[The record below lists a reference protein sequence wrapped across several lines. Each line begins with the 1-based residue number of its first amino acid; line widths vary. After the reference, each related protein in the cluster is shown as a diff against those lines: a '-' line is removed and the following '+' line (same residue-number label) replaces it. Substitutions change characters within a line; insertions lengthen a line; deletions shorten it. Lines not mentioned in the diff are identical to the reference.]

1 MLMLEDP
8 WTPPA
13 VLLAVD
19 LVILT
24 LRASVLHI
32 LLVERNVEPFHG
44 ALALPGGFLSHDAE
58 GILAAAHRE
67 LNEEAS
73 LGGSRL
79 HLEQLG
85 TYGAPGRDPRGRV
98 VSVAYLAI
106 APGLP
111 EPVPGTDAAGAF
123 WRPVD
128 RVLTGRTRLAFDHR
142 EIVAD
147 GVERAR
153 AKLEH
158 TGLAAA
164 FCDETFTISELQAV
178 YEAVWGV
185 ALDQRNFSRKV
196 QAVPDFLSVADVS
209 RRATGGRPA
218 RLFRAD
224 QRAPLYPPIVR
235 PDPTNREETE
245 LTDDTVVILTA
256 LNLEYAAVRV
266 RLTDLKPYRHPHGT
280 RFEIGTVPGSR
291 CRVVL
296 GLAARGN
303 QATAALAERAIE
315 EFSPAA
321 LLFVGVAG
329 ALWDGIALGDVVVA
343 TKVYTYQGGTSE
355 DDGLK
360 SRPVSWEIPHEIA
373 QLAAHV
379 ERTGGW
385 TAGLPTGALVPAVR
399 FGPIAAGEIVQNSR
413 SSREAKYIRER
424 YNDAL
429 AIEMEGAG
437 AAQAGHLSGTPVA
450 VIRGISDM
458 ADGTKTSDG
467 DGSWQPTAAAN
478 AAAFAVGLAQ
488 ELMAERLQTG
498 RPAQGE
504 ADGKSTVRGGRGADA
519 AMQSEGGSDDAGGGA
534 KVRTVAFHNHGAGQI
549 GFQAG
554 QVSGGTFRI
563 GFGPE
568 PTVPVDLSADLAAL
582 RDLLGQQRSAG
593 EIDETTYEAAQA
605 ELAIASEALAEAA
618 TPEGRNTF
626 ILALKRLRGLIADV
640 ADLAT
645 RVAAML
651 VTAKAL

>member
-1 MLMLEDP
+1 VLMLEDP
-8 WTPPA
+8 WTPPT

-24 LRASVLHI
+24 LRASTLQI
-32 LLVERNVEPFHG
+32 LLVERSIEPFQG

-58 GILAAAHRE
+58 DILTAAHRE

-85 TYGAPGRDPRGRV
+85 TYGTPGRDPRGRV

-123 WRPVD
+123 WRPVE

-185 ALDQRNFSRKV
+185 ALDQRNFYRKV
-196 QAVPDFLSVADVS
+196 QAVPDFLSAADVS

-224 QRAPLYPPIVR
+224 QRALLYPPIAR
-235 PDPTNREETE
+235 PDPSNSEENQ

-256 LNLEYAAVRV
+256 LNLEYAAVRA
-266 RLTDLKPYRHPHGT
+266 RLTDLKPYRHPRGT

-303 QATAALAERAIE
+303 QAAAALAERVIE

-321 LLFVGVAG
+321 MLFVGVAG

-343 TKVYTYQGGTSE
+343 SKVYAYHGGTSE
-355 DDGLK
+355 DDGLM
-360 SRPVSWEIPHEIA
+360 SRPASWEIPHELA

-379 ERTGGW
+379 ERTGEW

-437 AAQAGHLSGTPVA
+437 AAQAGHLSGTAVA
-450 VIRGISDM
+450 VVRGISDM
-458 ADGTKTSDG
+458 ADGTKSSDG
-467 DGSWQPTAAAN
+467 DGSWQPRAAAN
-478 AAAFAVGLAQ
+478 AAAFAVRLAQ
-488 ELMAERLQTG
+488 ELIDDRWQAQTLG
-498 RPAQGE
+498 QGG
-504 ADGKSTVRGGRGADA
+504 DGDGTVRGGRRADDS
-519 AMQSEGGSDDAGGGA
+519 MENEGGARDPRGGA
-534 KVRTVAFHNHGAGQI
+534 NVRTVAFNNHATGQI

-554 QVSGGTFRI
+554 QVNGGTFRI
-563 GFGPE
+563 GLGSE
-568 PTVPVDLSADLAAL
+568 PTVPVGLAADLAAL
-582 RDLLGQQRSAG
+582 RDLLEQQRSAG
-593 EIDETTYEAAQA
+593 EIDETTYEAAQE
-605 ELAIASEALAEAA
+605 ELTTASAALAEAA

-626 ILALKRLRGLIADV
+626 VLALKRLRGLIADMT
-640 ADLAT
+640 DLAT

-651 VTAKAL
+651 VTAKGL